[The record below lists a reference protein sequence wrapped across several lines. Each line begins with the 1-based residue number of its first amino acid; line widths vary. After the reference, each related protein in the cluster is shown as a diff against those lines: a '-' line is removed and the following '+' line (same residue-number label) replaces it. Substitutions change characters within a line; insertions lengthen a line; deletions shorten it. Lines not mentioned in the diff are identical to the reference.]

1 MNNSFVIEIHFGFFV
16 KLCGEQLIDSFL
28 NCGFKQVEISWKCV
42 VNWFI
47 GSFLWN
53 KARFW
58 KFRETIVVNNSL
70 IHSCR
75 SKYKHVA
82 LHSEIFW
89 LLLWFFRENLWWIAR
104 LFRIFLI
111 DSFGVFVKIC
121 GEHIDCRIKEAK
133 LVLPAWFRNFSDCFL
148 PIWRAF
154 VVVYVLLLHQAIHS
168 GPSGQ

>member
-1 MNNSFVIEIHFGFFV
+1 MNS
-16 KLCGEQLIDSFL
+16 
-28 NCGFKQVEISWKCV
+28 
-42 VNWFI
+42 
-47 GSFLWN
+47 
-53 KARFW
+53 
-58 KFRETIVVNNSL
+58 SL
-70 IHSCR
+70 IHFCR
-75 SKYKHVA
+75 CNSKHVA

-89 LLLWFFRENLWWIAR
+89 LLLWVFRENLWWTAC

-154 VVVYVLLLHQAIHS
+154 VVVYVLLLLHQANSLWTIRPIIIKLLS
-168 GPSGQ
+168 RDSWTSLVPGPQNHGTFKVSRSCPVLSRPGTFPGLPGTGQSCCHH

>member
-1 MNNSFVIEIHFGFFV
+1 M
-16 KLCGEQLIDSFL
+16 
-28 NCGFKQVEISWKCV
+28 
-42 VNWFI
+42 
-47 GSFLWN
+47 
-53 KARFW
+53 
-58 KFRETIVVNNSL
+58 NNSL

-75 SKYKHVA
+75 SKSKHVA

-89 LLLWFFRENLWWIAR
+89 LLLWFFRENLWWTAR

-154 VVVYVLLLHQAIHS
+154 VVVYVLLLLHQANSLWTIRPIIIKLLYTLRS
-168 GPSGQ
+168 AYTMLQMFAQFGLFIM